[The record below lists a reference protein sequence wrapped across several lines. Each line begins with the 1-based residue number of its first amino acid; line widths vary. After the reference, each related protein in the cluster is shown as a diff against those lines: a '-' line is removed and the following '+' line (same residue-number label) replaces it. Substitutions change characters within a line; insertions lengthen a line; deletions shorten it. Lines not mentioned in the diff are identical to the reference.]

1 MTESTTAPPRLLKGL
16 PWVFI
21 GTTGYMLS
29 LAGLTF
35 ALPRFLTPLE
45 FGHWQLF
52 QFYVLYL
59 GYVTFGYSDGL
70 LLRTAGRPWRDLP
83 AAEIRRG
90 MVFLLAAELLSFG
103 LLLAVLYPVLPEN
116 NWVYLLAAA
125 VGVLFFIPRVVL
137 QFLFQATGRA
147 PAVMVSMLVE
157 RLVLL
162 GGFAVF
168 CVAPTLGLNFLIASD
183 VVGKVIGLAVSL
195 GMARGLFH
203 VRPAGWGISWRA
215 FLVDCRSGMFV
226 VLSNLMALA
235 LNGVVRLIIG
245 TALGVVAFGQVS
257 LALQVSTVLLVVI
270 NAVSVAVFPNLKSRP
285 VEQWPPL
292 FLRICRFV
300 LPLGMAFLLIG
311 EPLGALL
318 RWWSPAYEQ
327 AVTLLVLLM
336 PVGYFEVKSR
346 GILAVFMKAAR
357 AERSLFTA
365 NFVSAVCGAAAC
377 AFAAFVLDDLDLAA
391 LSLVL
396 ALWVRTLL
404 VEFITRRR
412 LDLDGFSAG
421 TALLE
426 AACLAA
432 YYWMVGPGD
441 VIGYALFVAL
451 LAAFWAQLSRQR
463 ATPAALT

>member
-1 MTESTTAPPRLLKGL
+1 MTESATAPPRLLKGL

-35 ALPRFLTPLE
+35 ALPRFLSPLE
-45 FGHWQLF
+45 FGQWQLF

-70 LLRTAGRPWRDLP
+70 LLRTAGRPWRELP
-83 AAEIRRG
+83 AAQIRRG
-90 MVFLLAAELLSFG
+90 LGFLLVAEVVTFGLLAAL
-103 LLLAVLYPVLPEN
+103 LYPVLPRD

-125 VGVLFFIPRVVL
+125 VGVLFFVPRVVL

-147 PAVMVSMLVE
+147 QAVMTSMLVE
-157 RLVLL
+157 RLVLVAA
-162 GGFAVF
+162 FVVF
-168 CVAPTLGLNFLIASD
+168 CFRPSLGLGFLVASD
-183 VVGKVIGLAVSL
+183 VVGKVIGLGVSVA
-195 GMARGLFH
+195 MARGLFQ
-203 VRPAGWGISWRA
+203 VRPAGWREGWNA
-215 FLVDCRSGMFV
+215 FLEDCRSGMFV

-285 VEQWPPL
+285 TEQWPQL
-292 FLRICRFV
+292 YLRICRLV
-300 LPLGMAFLLIG
+300 LPLGMAFLLIA

-318 RWWSPAYEQ
+318 RWWSPGYEQ
-327 AVTLLVLLM
+327 AVTLLILLM

-346 GILAVFMKAAR
+346 GILAVFMKAVR

-365 NFVSAVCGAAAC
+365 NFVSAICGAAAC
-377 AFAAFVLDDLDLAA
+377 ALAAFVLDDLDLAA

-396 ALWVRTLL
+396 ALWVRTLI
-404 VEFITRRR
+404 VEVITRRR
-412 LDLDGFSAG
+412 LGLRGLPPV
-421 TALLE
+421 LLE

-441 VIGYALFVAL
+441 VVGYLTFIVL
-451 LAAFWAQLSRQR
+451 LVAFWAQLSRQR
-463 ATPAALT
+463 APVVPATA